1 MTLNNFDWQ
10 NFLTHYWQKKPCV
23 IRNAL
28 ASDALSFLTPEDLAG
43 LAMEEDVESRIVIE
57 KAGQVPW
64 ELKRGPFSE
73 EDFTSTPATH
83 WTLLVQGVNHWLPE
97 AAALL
102 TAFDAIPR
110 WRLDDVMVSYAP
122 TEGGVGPHY
131 DHYDVFLIQGKG
143 TREWR
148 LTRQFCTPDNYLPN
162 MQLRLMEKFPV
173 EETHILEPG
182 DMLYLPA
189 KVGHWGISR
198 SDDCMTWSVGYRSLA
213 AREMLEHFADF
224 AARESIAAQ
233 WFEDPSWLN
242 IAHPAEITQ
251 AATQQARKALTAL
264 LADEATFHRWFG
276 QFVTE
281 PQGHQG
287 SLLSLPP
294 ERTIPLDR
302 FKRRIAQGEGLS
314 ADLMSRWAQ
323 DTTQSPRLLHING
336 ETTSIDI
343 HTDQSLLNRLC
354 AYYDHD
360 SDSLLKFI
368 QDNEANAILLHG
380 LWQAGI
386 LHWSEDNDD

>member
-1 MTLNNFDWQ
+1 MQLYNIDWQ
-10 NFLTHYWQKKPCV
+10 DFLANTWQKKPLV
-23 IRNAL
+23 IKNAL
-28 ASDALSFLTPEDLAG
+28 PADALAFLTPEDLAG
-43 LAMEEDVESRIVIE
+43 LAMEEEVESRIVIE
-57 KAGQVPW
+57 KDGATPW
-64 ELKRGPFSE
+64 ELKRGPFNE

-97 AAALL
+97 AAELL
-102 TAFDAIPR
+102 SAFDAIPR

-122 TEGGVGPHY
+122 EEGGVGPHY
-131 DHYDVFLIQGKG
+131 DHYDVFLVQGKG

-148 LTRQFCTPDNYLPN
+148 LTTQHCTLDNYLPN
-162 MQLRLMEKFPV
+162 MPLRLMDKFPV
-173 EETHILEPG
+173 EETHILEAG
-182 DMLYLPA
+182 DVLYLPA

-224 AARESIAAQ
+224 AARESIPAQ
-233 WFEDPSWLN
+233 WFKDPSWQN
-242 IAHPAEITQ
+242 INHPADISREATQ
-251 AATQQARKALTAL
+251 AARAALAAL
-264 LADEATFHRWFG
+264 LADDATFHRWFG

-294 ERTIPLDR
+294 ERSLPLDR
-302 FKRRIAQGEGLS
+302 FKRRINQGESLS

-336 ETTSIDI
+336 ETTCVEDAV
-343 HTDQSLLNRLC
+343 DQALLDQLC
-354 AYYDHD
+354 SVYDHT
-360 SDSLLKFI
+360 
-368 QDNEANAILLHG
+368 NESINRWMSNAANADLLHG

-386 LHWSEDNDD
+386 LHWAEENE